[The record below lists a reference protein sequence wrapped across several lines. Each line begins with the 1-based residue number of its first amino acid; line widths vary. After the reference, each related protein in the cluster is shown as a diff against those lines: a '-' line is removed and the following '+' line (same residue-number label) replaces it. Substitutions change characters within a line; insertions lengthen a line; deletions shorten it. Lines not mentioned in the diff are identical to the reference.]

1 MGTTRTL
8 LLTLGLLASTLV
20 GCASLP
26 MREDNALAGYR
37 QELAKLVEAGVLTK
51 EDEEKFYGVASL
63 EMERRGKKRPPTS
76 GPTTLPT
83 AVGPPPEKG
92 GEVFKIKRV
101 FGVHNHR
108 NRKQK
113 KT

>member
-51 EDEEKFYGVASL
+51 EDEEKFYGIASL
-63 EMERRGKKRPPTS
+63 EMERRAKQRHQPS
-76 GPTTLPT
+76 DPTTLPT
-83 AVGPPPEKG
+83 AFAPLP
-92 GEVFKIKRV
+92 
-101 FGVHNHR
+101 
-108 NRKQK
+108 K
-113 KT
+113 KAREL

>member
-26 MREDNALAGYR
+26 VPEDDTLAGYR

-51 EDEEKFYGVASL
+51 EDEEKFYGIASL
-63 EMERRGKKRPPTS
+63 EMERRAKQRHQPS
-76 GPTTLPT
+76 DPTTLPT
-83 AVGPPPEKG
+83 AFAPLP
-92 GEVFKIKRV
+92 
-101 FGVHNHR
+101 
-108 NRKQK
+108 K
-113 KT
+113 KAREL